1 MLVCYENE
9 STTMTTLIAPIR
21 NIRYDLLEPLS
32 LMDHARQIVLPEQ
45 VVFYLEGASL
55 EARLL
60 AGLRLSFTLEDNGQT
75 LIFLGSDD
83 TMYFAQFDRIMW
95 IETAVLALIDGAKR
109 GLHVYIE
116 GQLGGSPKGLLQ
128 TETKFSQAYPA
139 LAHRRTGFGI
149 GQMMSGHHNR
159 ARPGQYHA

>member
-1 MLVCYENE
+1 
-9 STTMTTLIAPIR
+9 MTTLIAPIR
-21 NIRYDLLEPLS
+21 DIRYDLLEPLS
-32 LMDHARQIVLPEQ
+32 LMDPARQIVLPEQ

-83 TMYFAQFDRIMW
+83 TMYFAQFDRVMW
-95 IETAVLALIDGAKR
+95 IEAAVQALIDGAKR
-109 GLHVYIE
+109 GLSVYIE
-116 GQLGGSPKGLLQ
+116 GQLGGRPKGLLQ

-139 LAHRRTGFGI
+139 LARRRAGFPI
-149 GQMMSGHHNR
+149 GQMMSGHHSR
-159 ARPGQYHA
+159 GGAAQHHA